1 MKKYNTPEVEIVKID
16 AEDIITVSGATDGI
30 IAETDKANATQFI
43 FSDWKKEWQNKFSPD
58 SL

>member
-1 MKKYNTPEVEIVKID
+1 MKKYNTPEVEIVKIN

-43 FSDWKKEWQNKFSPD
+43 FSDWKEEW
-58 SL
+58 